1 MMPTRRGLKVLNLA
15 AQPILRTIGKVGG
28 GDVLMILLLC
38 KKMIAMGWLD
48 MLFC

>member
-1 MMPTRRGLKVLNLA
+1 MRLTTPL
-15 AQPILRTIGKVGG
+15 PVGG